1 MRSAFL
7 FVSEM
12 GLIVHPSLITVS
24 VRGGCCARDTWPA
37 DAATSMNTKLKI
49 LFKLSNRI
57 MFIVFYMIILRL
69 QSYDCKNKGFPTFH
83 NTNINYPCIFA
94 KVNGRGRL

>member
-1 MRSAFL
+1 
-7 FVSEM
+7 
-12 GLIVHPSLITVS
+12 
-24 VRGGCCARDTWPA
+24 
-37 DAATSMNTKLKI
+37 
-49 LFKLSNRI
+49 

-94 KVNGRGRL
+94 KVNGRGRLPVAGTFYHDTESTNRGDTTMKKIPVLSQDY